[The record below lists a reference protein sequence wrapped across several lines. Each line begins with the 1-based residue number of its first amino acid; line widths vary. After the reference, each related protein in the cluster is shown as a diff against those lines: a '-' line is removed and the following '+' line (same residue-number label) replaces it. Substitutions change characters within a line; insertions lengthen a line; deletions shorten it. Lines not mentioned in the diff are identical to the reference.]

1 MKIGGAYTNATEKG
15 FETVLQLTDFES
27 GAQALAVCNGLKKD
41 GATVRNAYASDG
53 EFFVEVVLNS
63 KAFELLRIEERA
75 EKVPCQGYCLP
86 KFSIYRKQEAYGD
99 KIYYLVNGAL
109 FYDFERIG
117 D

>member
-1 MKIGGAYTNATEKG
+1 MKICGAYTNATEKG
-15 FETVLQLTDFES
+15 FETVLQLTGFES

-53 EFFVEVVLNS
+53 EYFVEVTLDG
-63 KAFELLRIEERA
+63 KAFELLRIDERA
-75 EKVPCQGYCLP
+75 EKVPCQDYCLP
-86 KFSIYRKQEAYGD
+86 KFSIYRRQETYGD

-109 FYDFERIG
+109 FYDFESLG